1 MRRLRR
7 GVQKGRGK
15 TVNYRINYEIRG
27 PLAFLSHLEI
37 MRLWQRAMLRCHLPI
52 AWSQGFNPRPKL
64 SLGPARNV
72 GVEGLSEYL
81 DAEFSADVKSAA
93 LIEKLNGILPD
104 GVRVL
109 KAREIPTGTKMLEA
123 VINEAVYKVTF
134 LNGMPEDAADK
145 VRALMDADQCL
156 YLRKSPKGEKEI
168 DLRSYLL
175 GIDLQGDTM
184 FLSVKTGTSGSL
196 RVAELLTVLGYWDII
211 KDIKIQRMGLFVTE
225 GAKRFTP

>member
-81 DAEFSADVKSAA
+81 DAEFSTDVKSAV

-109 KAREIPTGTKMLEA
+109 KAREIPIGTKMLEA

-134 LNGMPEDAADK
+134 LNGMPEDAAEK
-145 VRALMDADQCL
+145 VKVLMDADRCL

>member
-1 MRRLRR
+1 M
-7 GVQKGRGK
+7 
-15 TVNYRINYEIRG
+15 NYRINYEVKG
-27 PLAFLSHLEI
+27 SLAFLSHLEV

-52 AWSQGFNPRPKL
+52 AWTQGFNPRPKL

-81 DAEFSADVKSAA
+81 DAEFSSAVKSDELVA
-93 LIEKLNGILPD
+93 KLNGILPE
-104 GVRVL
+104 GIAVL
-109 KAREIPTGTKMLEA
+109 KVREIPAGTKMLEA

-134 LNGMPEDAADK
+134 LKGMPDDAAAK
-145 VRALMDADQCL
+145 VKSLLEADQFL

-184 FLSVKTGTSGSL
+184 FLSVKTGTTGSL

>member
-1 MRRLRR
+1 M
-7 GVQKGRGK
+7 
-15 TVNYRINYEIRG
+15 
-27 PLAFLSHLEI
+27 
-37 MRLWQRAMLRCHLPI
+37 
-52 AWSQGFNPRPKL
+52 
-64 SLGPARNV
+64 
-72 GVEGLSEYL
+72 
-81 DAEFSADVKSAA
+81 
-93 LIEKLNGILPD
+93 
-104 GVRVL
+104 
-109 KAREIPTGTKMLEA
+109 KAREIPIGTKMLEA

-134 LNGMPEDAADK
+134 LNGMPEDAAEK
-145 VRALMDADQCL
+145 VKALMDADQCL

>member
-1 MRRLRR
+1 M
-7 GVQKGRGK
+7 
-15 TVNYRINYEIRG
+15 NYRINYEIRG

-81 DAEFSADVKSAA
+81 DAEFSTDVKSAA

-145 VRALMDADQCL
+145 VKALMDADQCL

-211 KDIKIQRMGLFVTE
+211 KDIKIQRMGLF
-225 GAKRFTP
+225 

>member
-1 MRRLRR
+1 M
-7 GVQKGRGK
+7 
-15 TVNYRINYEIRG
+15 NYRINYEVTG
-27 PLAFLSHLEI
+27 SLAFLSHLEI

-52 AWSQGFNPRPKL
+52 AWTQGFNPRPKL

-72 GVEGLSEYL
+72 GVEGLCEYL
-81 DAEFSADVKSAA
+81 DAEFNGIVKSEE
-93 LIEKLNGILPD
+93 LVTKLNGVLPE

-109 KAREIPTGTKMLEA
+109 KTREIPVGTKMLEA

-134 LNGMPEDAADK
+134 LKGMPEDAEAK
-145 VRALMDADQCL
+145 VKALMDSDQCL

-184 FLSVKTGTSGSL
+184 FLSVKTGNSGSL

-225 GAKRFTP
+225 GTKRFTP

>member
-1 MRRLRR
+1 MI
-7 GVQKGRGK
+7 
-15 TVNYRINYEIRG
+15 YRINYEVKG
-27 PLAFLSHLEI
+27 ALAFLSHLEV
-37 MRLWQRAMLRCHLPI
+37 MRLWQRAMLRGGLPI

-81 DAEFSADVKSAA
+81 DAEFNGIVKSEDLTA
-93 LIEKLNGILPD
+93 KLNGILPE

-109 KAREIPTGTKMLEA
+109 KVREIPQGTKMLEA

-134 LNGMPEDAADK
+134 LTGMPADAAAK
-145 VRALMDADQCL
+145 VKDLLAAEQCL
-156 YLRKSPKGEKEI
+156 YVRKSPKGEKEI
-168 DLRSYLL
+168 DLRSYIL
-175 GIDLQGDTM
+175 GIDLQDDTM
-184 FLSVKTGTSGSL
+184 LLAVKSGPAGSL

-211 KDIKIQRMGLFVTE
+211 KDIKIQRMGLFVTD

>member
-81 DAEFSADVKSAA
+81 DAEFSTDVKSAV

-109 KAREIPTGTKMLEA
+109 KAREIPIGTKMLEA

-134 LNGMPEDAADK
+134 LNGMPEDAAEK
-145 VRALMDADQCL
+145 VKALMDADQCL

-196 RVAELLTVLGYWDII
+196 RVAELLTVL
-211 KDIKIQRMGLFVTE
+211 
-225 GAKRFTP
+225 

>member
-145 VRALMDADQCL
+145 VKALMDADQCL

-175 GIDLQGDTM
+175 GIELQGDTM

>member
-7 GVQKGRGK
+7 RMQKGRGK
-15 TVNYRINYEIRG
+15 TVNYRINYEITG
-27 PLAFLSHLEI
+27 SLAFLSHLEV
-37 MRLWQRAMLRCHLPI
+37 MRLWQRAMLRSHLPI
-52 AWSQGFNPRPKL
+52 AWSNGFNPRPKL

-81 DAEFSADVKSAA
+81 DAEFNGIVKSGE
-93 LIEKLNGILPD
+93 LVEKLNGILPE
-104 GVRVL
+104 GVRIL
-109 KAREIPTGTKMLEA
+109 KAREIPAGTKMLEA

-134 LNGMPEDAADK
+134 LNGMPADASEK
-145 VRALMDADQCL
+145 VKALMDSEQCL
-156 YLRKSPKGEKEI
+156 YLRKSPTGEKEI
-168 DLRSYLL
+168 DLRSYLS
-175 GIDLQGDTM
+175 GIDLKGDTM

>member
-81 DAEFSADVKSAA
+81 DAEFSTDVKSAA

-145 VRALMDADQCL
+145 VKALMDADQCL

-175 GIDLQGDTM
+175 GIELQGDTM